1 MELDKFPVVQ
11 MEPTR
16 MTIHAHI
23 YQQMDT
29 LEVGEAIALPL
40 FEYAAVARDF
50 TLPQCHRLAYKKFGM
65 KANRHASAIYIYRK
79 E

>member
-1 MELDKFPVVQ
+1 

-23 YQQMDT
+23 YMHMDT
-29 LEVGEAIALPL
+29 LEVGEAIVLPL
-40 FEYAAVARDF
+40 FEYAAVARNF

-65 KANRHASAIYIYRK
+65 QTDRRASIIYIYRK

>member
-29 LEVGEAIALPL
+29 LEVGEAIGLPL
-40 FEYAAVARDF
+40 YEYAAVARNF
-50 TLPQCHRLAYKKFGM
+50 TLPQCHQLAYKKFGM
-65 KANRHASAIYIYRK
+65 KANRHASIIYIYRK